1 MNHRFHDPA
10 IGALAQLAAS
20 LDAQMMASSA
30 TQPAPSTQ
38 ATNPQPQTTGKAPG
52 TFWQN
57 SFPGNAPEYVTSFAG
72 TTGVASGGWGTQI
85 TTALVP
91 VSGYFRRFRVTVT
104 ATGGTG
110 TTTITATAAD
120 APWNCVQ
127 QVIVKDAS
135 GNVNI
140 ENLPGWE
147 ALRLVP
153 IMSGSY
159 GLENFLD
166 PGRHPFYS
174 GISTATATGNG
185 NFQFQSWLPLE
196 FGREGVGCIGG
207 DNASVLPTIFWTTN
221 TLGTVYPFFAT
232 GLSTPPT
239 LNLQVD
245 ADFWWNPDAA
255 DVVPDGLGSSRQYNL
270 LPCTPTVQTGSAA
283 IVTVPKFGGGFVDSV
298 AIECRDSI
306 LARTDT
312 AWPIRFQFIVDN
324 VTYINEAIDQVIED
338 MYVNLQFFSN
348 ADPYYATGQAE
359 TIGARPKGVL
369 IFSFRAGL
377 SQLDTGILQSG
388 ENYISTTPGTN
399 IQFNGTGWRNQ
410 FSDAS
415 APYTIYVVLGLV
427 VPAGT
432 LVTA

>member
-1 MNHRFHDPA
+1 MLEHKFHDPE
-10 IGALAQLAAS
+10 LAELAERARG
-20 LDAQMMASSA
+20 LVMMASAA

-38 ATNPQPQTTGKAPG
+38 ATNPQPQTTSKPPG

-57 SFPGNAPEYVTSFAG
+57 SFPGNAPEYVTAFAG
-72 TTGVASGGWGTQI
+72 VTGTATGGWGTQV
-85 TTALVP
+85 TLALVP

-110 TTTITATAAD
+110 TTTLTGLSAD
-120 APWNCVQ
+120 SPWNCIQ

-147 ALRLVP
+147 AMKLVP
-153 IMSGSY
+153 ILSASF
-159 GLENFLD
+159 GLENYLD
-166 PGRHPFYS
+166 PARHPFYS
-174 GISTATATGNG
+174 GISTTTATALG

-196 FGREGVGCIGG
+196 FGREGVGCVGG

-221 TLGTVYPFFAT
+221 TYGTVYPFTFA
-232 GLSTPPT
+232 GSVPPT
-239 LNLQVD
+239 LNIQVD

-255 DVVPDGLGSSRQYNL
+255 DIIPDGLGSSRQYNL
-270 LPCTPTVQTGSAA
+270 LPCTPTVQSGSAA
-283 IVTVPKFGGGFVDSV
+283 IVTVPKFGGGFID
-298 AIECRDSI
+298 AIALECRDSL

-312 AWPIRFQFIVDN
+312 AWPIRMQLVVDN

-338 MYVNLQFFSN
+338 MYNKLQFFSN
-348 ADPYYATGQAE
+348 ADPYYAAAQAE
-359 TIGARPKGVL
+359 AIGARPKGVL
-369 IFSFRAGL
+369 IFSFRDGL
-377 SQLDTGILQSG
+377 SQIDTGILQSG

-399 IQFNGTGWRNQ
+399 IQFNGTGWRNL
-410 FSDAS
+410 FADANV
-415 APYTIYVVLGLV
+415 PYTMYVVLGLV

>member
-1 MNHRFHDPA
+1 
-10 IGALAQLAAS
+10 
-20 LDAQMMASSA
+20 MASSA

-38 ATNPQPQTTGKAPG
+38 ATNPQPQTTSKPPG

-57 SFPGNAPEYVTSFAG
+57 SFPGNAPEYVTAFAG
-72 TTGVASGGWGTQI
+72 VTGTATGGWGTQV
-85 TTALVP
+85 TLPLVP

-110 TTTITATAAD
+110 TTSLTGLSAD
-120 APWNCVQ
+120 APWNCIQ

-147 ALRLVP
+147 AMKLVP

-159 GLENFLD
+159 GLENYLD
-166 PGRHPFYS
+166 PARFPFYS
-174 GISTATATGNG
+174 GISTTTATNLG

-196 FGREGVGCIGG
+196 FGREGVGCVGG

-221 TLGTVYPFFAT
+221 TYATVYPFTFAA
-232 GLSTPPT
+232 SVPPT
-239 LNLQVD
+239 LNIQVD

-255 DVVPDGLGSSRQYNL
+255 DVIPDGLGSSRQYNL
-270 LPCTPTVQTGSAA
+270 LPCTPTVQNASAA
-283 IVTVPKFGGGFVDSV
+283 IVTVPKFGGGFVDSI
-298 AIECRDSI
+298 ALECRDSL

-312 AWPIRFQFIVDN
+312 AWPIRVQLVVDN
-324 VTYINEAIDQVIED
+324 VTYINEAIDQLIAD

-348 ADPYYATGQAE
+348 ADPYYAAGQAE
-359 TIGARPKGVL
+359 TIGARPKGIL

-377 SQLDTGILQSG
+377 SQIDTGILQSG

-410 FSDAS
+410 FADSNT
-415 APYTIYVVLGLV
+415 PYTMYVVLGLV